1 MSSFQ
6 RIRRQHPWKPH
17 VKKGRDPLPLRI
29 PQFVG
34 SPGWMVL
41 SHEQDGRP
49 VAWFVDQ
56 HDKPTQVKIVMDE
69 RLFSDTVIR
78 VTRLSPDVY
87 VAVDLRTLN
96 GVNVFDT
103 KPYAERRALLDELLA
118 EFHSPDL
125 TALMTMD
132 EVPPLTS
139 VRGWETYDDQP
150 GALGVFLPAEE

>member
-1 MSSFQ
+1 M
-6 RIRRQHPWKPH
+6 RRQHPWKFH
-17 VKKGRDPLPLRI
+17 AKKRKDPLPLRI

-41 SHEQDGRP
+41 SHESNGSP

-56 HDKPTQVKIVMDE
+56 NDTPTPVKIVMDE
-69 RLFSDTVIR
+69 RMFSDTVMR

-87 VAVDLRTLN
+87 AAIDLRTLN
-96 GVNVFDT
+96 GVNVHDS
-103 KPYAERRALLDELLA
+103 KSYAERHVLLDELLG

-125 TALMTMD
+125 TALLTLD

-150 GALGVFLPAEE
+150 GTPCVFLPAEE